1 MKIDPLKRFSNRV
14 ADYVRYRPTYPKE
27 VVSYLKEQCKPL
39 QTVAD
44 IGAGTGIFSKLLLEA
59 GLEVFAVEPNN
70 EMREA
75 AREYLGDFDDIHF
88 VDAPAEST
96 DLEDHTVD
104 LVVAAQAFHWFD
116 RPKAKAEF
124 KRILTPKGRVALI
137 WNTRE
142 TESPFGKAYEDFIE
156 NYSVDYKEVRQHGA
170 VAEEDLK
177 SFFKSYTL
185 KTFPNQQTLEW
196 KSLLGRYL
204 SASYAPKP
212 GSPQYAKAEAKLRE
226 LFDAH
231 QAGGKIQMKYDT
243 EVYLG
248 TL

>member
-14 ADYVRYRPTYPKE
+14 DDYVRYRPNYPKE
-27 VVSYLKEQCKPL
+27 VVAYLKEQCKPL

-75 AREYLGDFDDIHF
+75 AREFLGDFDDIHF
-88 VDAPAEST
+88 VDAPAENT

-116 RPKAKAEF
+116 RERAKAEF

-137 WNTRE
+137 WNSRE
-142 TESPFGKAYEDFIE
+142 TESQFGKAYEDVLE
-156 NYSVDYKEVRQHGA
+156 NYSVDYKEVRKHGNLS
-170 VAEEDLK
+170 ETDLK
-177 SFFKSYTL
+177 AFFRSYTL
-185 KTFPNQQTLEW
+185 KTFPNQQQLDW
-196 KSLLGRYL
+196 KSLIGRYL

-212 GSPQYAKAEAKLRE
+212 GSPQYQKAEAKLRE
-226 LFDAH
+226 VFDAN
-231 QAGGKIQMKYDT
+231 QIGGKVVMKYET

-248 TL
+248 TI